1 MTNNFEVIDERYEAS
16 HHAFKSY
23 AIGFVL
29 SLLFTIVPYFLVI
42 KRLFGDQS
50 LILAVVFF
58 AVAQFFVQVVF
69 FLHLHKK
76 SRPRWNMI
84 VFIFTI
90 LIVAIL
96 VVGSLWVMRNLD
108 YNMTKVFDLNTNE
121 GYMLEKK

>member
-1 MTNNFEVIDERYEAS
+1 MINNFKVIDERYEAS
-16 HHAFKSY
+16 RHAFKSY
-23 AIGFVL
+23 VIGFVL
-29 SLLFTIVPYFLVI
+29 SILFTVVPYFMVA

-50 LILAVVFF
+50 LILAVVLF
-58 AVAQFFVQVVF
+58 AVIQLFVQVVF

-96 VVGSLWVMRNLD
+96 VVGSLWVMHNLD
-108 YNMTKVFDLNTNE
+108 YNMTKVSPSNTSE
-121 GYMLEKK
+121 VYIPQQE

>member
-16 HHAFKSY
+16 NHAFKSY
-23 AIGFVL
+23 VIGFVL
-29 SLLFTIVPYFLVI
+29 SILFTIIPYFLVI
-42 KRLFGDQS
+42 KRLFGGQS
-50 LILAVVFF
+50 LILSVVLF
-58 AVAQFFVQVVF
+58 AVAQLFVQVVF

-96 VVGSLWVMRNLD
+96 VVGSLWVMHNLD
-108 YNMTKVFDLNTNE
+108 YNMTKVSPSNTNE
-121 GYMLEKK
+121 GYIPQ